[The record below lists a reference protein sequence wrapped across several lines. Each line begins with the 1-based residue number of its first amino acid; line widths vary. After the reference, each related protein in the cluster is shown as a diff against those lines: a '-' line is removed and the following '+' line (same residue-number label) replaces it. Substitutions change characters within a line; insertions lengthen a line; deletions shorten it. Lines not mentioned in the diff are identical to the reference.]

1 MNHDGTPFELDRL
14 SERARRALRLN
25 VSSAYNELVPRQPGP
40 HEARTL
46 LELLDPTNVLHATP
60 KRRDDAAAA
69 LSALWLWHDFL
80 EESHALS
87 QQLHGSSGSFWHA
100 IMHRREGDF
109 SNSKYWYARCAVHP
123 VHPSLAAQVD
133 ELIKPYPADKS
144 LLRLTSGGW
153 NPSGFVDLVEQ
164 VHDRPDDPR
173 HALAV
178 SVQHAEWRVLF
189 DHCVRSALE

>member
-1 MNHDGTPFELDRL
+1 MTQQGEPFGTDKL
-14 SERARRALRLN
+14 SSRTREVLRLN
-25 VSSAYNELVPRQPGP
+25 VVDAYNQLVPRQPGT

-46 LELLDPTNVLHATP
+46 LELLDPTNVLHQAP
-60 KRRDDAAAA
+60 RCRDDAAAA
-69 LSALWLWHDFL
+69 LSGLWLWHDFL
-80 EESHALS
+80 DESHALA
-87 QQLHGSSGSFWHA
+87 QQIQGSSGSFWHA

-109 SNSKYWYARCAVHP
+109 SNSKYWYARCAAHP
-123 VHPSLAAQVD
+123 VMPALAARVD

-153 NPSGFVDLVEQ
+153 NPSNFVDLVAQ